1 MLKKIMLLCCLL
13 LVSCTEETE
22 NAESD
27 ASFQFYYPRTG
38 YASEGTFCT
47 VPVEIDTEQAS
58 LADLLRAYQQSPVP
72 ESCGS
77 AVPDGW
83 RLIKAEMNENSA
95 LIRYSGISVSGLER
109 SLTLA
114 CLTQTLLQLENV
126 NSVYFFLPGETEPV
140 MLTQSDILTSD
151 LGMLPAVVYGQ
162 TDIVDEQGHF
172 LRHRRLTAPEVLTWR
187 AFRPGMTVCHQAFF
201 ARTDLARRMAYNT
214 AYRFSAD
221 YDWCIRL
228 MREGQRR
235 GLELTNV
242 HQTVANYLS
251 EGATTRHHRASLM
264 ERLRIMAHHYGWG
277 TALAMHAWFVVRGI
291 IKK

>member
-1 MLKKIMLLCCLL
+1 MIRF
-13 LVSCTEETE
+13 SIITCTF
-22 NAESD
+22 NAEAVIERTLDSVLEQTHSHLEHLIIDGASKDRTVEMAQHYKTKSD
-27 ASFQFYYPRTG
+27 EEDHCHDVIIC
-38 YASEGTFCT
+38 SE
-47 VPVEIDTEQAS
+47 
-58 LADLLRAYQQSPVP
+58 
-72 ESCGS
+72 
-77 AVPDGW
+77 PDGG
-83 RLIKAEMNENSA
+83 LYDAMNKAIAKATGDYVLFLNAGDVFPSPDTLEMVAE
-95 LIRYSGISVSGLER
+95 SVGD
-109 SLTLA
+109 
-114 CLTQTLLQLENV
+114 
-126 NSVYFFLPGETEPV
+126 GE
-140 MLTQSDILTSD
+140 S
-151 LGMLPAVVYGQ
+151 LPAVLYGD
-162 TDIVDEQGHF
+162 TDIVNEEGRF

-187 AFRPGMTVCHQAFF
+187 AFRHGMTVCHQAFF
-201 ARTDLARRMAYNT
+201 ARTDLARRMVYNT

>member
-1 MLKKIMLLCCLL
+1 MATVCY
-13 LVSCTEETE
+13 
-22 NAESD
+22 NA
-27 ASFQFYYPRTG
+27 
-38 YASEGTFCT
+38 
-47 VPVEIDTEQAS
+47 AS
-58 LADLLRAYQQSPVP
+58 LIERTINSVEEQDYPHVEHLIIDGNSQDATLEAVHHYQERNSVARVPHEVNCLSEPDHGIYDAMNKALRMATGHYILFLNA
-72 ESCGS
+72 G
-77 AVPDGW
+77 D
-83 RLIKAEMNENSA
+83 
-95 LIRYSGISVSGLER
+95 
-109 SLTLA
+109 TLHSR
-114 CLTQTLLQLENV
+114 QTLSLV
-126 NSVYFFLPGETEPV
+126 ACAATAAYGDHALPEA
-140 MLTQSDILTSD
+140 DDSD

-187 AFRPGMTVCHQAFF
+187 AFRHGMTVCHQAFF
-201 ARTDLARRMAYNT
+201 ARTDLARRMVYNT